1 VRSEIASCVRQSAF
15 AAAIL
20 AGAIFAATL
29 TARAEEIVEIIDGQP
44 ITTLDMEH
52 RAKFLQMS
60 GKKSVTRKEV
70 IDSLTDDILAVA
82 EAKRYGLDISDARVD
97 ESYNTVAIRM
107 GMDAQKLTQ
116 VLVASGASEATLKR
130 RLRAQ
135 IASTKLARM
144 HDKSPERSD
153 VK

>member
-1 VRSEIASCVRQSAF
+1 
-15 AAAIL
+15 
-20 AGAIFAATL
+20 
-29 TARAEEIVEIIDGQP
+29 
-44 ITTLDMEH
+44 MEH